1 MLGVILSLLGAAL
14 IAVVVVGALAWRRHR
29 AAAMGPVP
37 GTERALLE
45 ELFESSPEAIVLAD
59 NQSRVIRINSA
70 FAEMFGYRPEEARGR
85 SVDDLIAP
93 ETLQPEATEATRRV
107 AQGEHVS
114 FESVRRRKD
123 GAPVHVSVLGTPI
136 HYGGGQI
143 AVYGIYRDISPL
155 KRTLEA
161 LRASEEQFSRAF
173 RSSPGP
179 ATISTL
185 EDRRLIEVNDAFVET
200 MGWTREE
207 ALGRS
212 GLDLGI
218 WADPR
223 ERERMRAIL
232 QADGSVRNFEYAFRT
247 RGGDLRTGLFSADV
261 IEVGGRCCLL
271 ALTSDITER
280 KRVEQA
286 LQESE
291 ERYRTI
297 LETIEDGY
305 YELDTVGRLTAFN
318 SAFERL
324 LGHPAA
330 ALKGKPYREF
340 TDAENARRVQR
351 VLSEVYASGSAQRIV
366 DWVVLRADG
375 EGRSVE
381 ASVAPVRDAS
391 AWIVGYRGIMRDVS
405 DRKRTE
411 RALRQSEE
419 RYALAARGA
428 NDGLWDWDLE
438 RGTVY
443 YSPRWKTMLGYSDRE
458 VGLSP
463 DDWFGRVHPDDA
475 SRVRA
480 EVETH
485 LRSPT
490 PHFES
495 EYRMLHRDGGY
506 RWVLCRGVAERNG
519 TGRATR
525 MAGSLTDVTDR
536 KWAEERLVHDALHDP
551 LTGLPNRALFTSLL
565 ERSLARLQRRQDHR
579 FAVLFLDVDRFKVV
593 NDSLGHMV
601 GDQLLVEVA
610 RRLSRCV
617 RPGDTVA
624 RLGGDEFTILLEDI
638 AAPDDATRI
647 AERIQTDFRQ
657 PVIVGAHEIF
667 TSASLGI
674 ALSDLHYQR
683 PEEVLRDA
691 DTAMYRAKSNGRA
704 RHEVFDADMHAHAVL
719 LLRLETDLRKA
730 LEREEFRLVYQ
741 PIVAARTGRIVGLE
755 ALLRWCHPERGAV
768 APMDFIRTAEETG
781 LIFPIGQWVLGEACR
796 QLRAW
801 QGRCPAAA
809 GLAVSV
815 NLSARQFADPTLVE
829 TVAAALTA
837 TGLSP
842 TGLRLEITESI
853 LMDHAEASV
862 RLLNRLKDLGIQIEV
877 DDFGTGYSSLGYLHR
892 FHIDALKIDRSFVTR
907 LEVDPENREIV
918 RTIVKLA
925 QNLGMALVA
934 EGVETAGQREYLT
947 GLGCDAMQGFLFAGA
962 LGPDEIE
969 KLLRGNPTW

>member
-1 MLGVILSLLGAAL
+1 MSGGTFYLAGAAIL
-14 IAVVVVGALAWRRHR
+14 VALVAAAFLWRRRR
-29 AAAMGPVP
+29 AVRRGPVA

-70 FAEMFGYRPEEARGR
+70 FSEMFGYAPEEVRGR

-93 ETLQPEATEATRRV
+93 QSLQQEATQATRRV
-107 AQGEHVS
+107 AEGGHVS
-114 FESVRRRKD
+114 FETVRRRKD

-136 HYGGGQI
+136 RYGGGQI

-179 ATISTL
+179 ATISTM
-185 EDRRLIEVNDAFVET
+185 EDSRLIEVNDAFVET
-200 MGWTREE
+200 MGWEREE

-212 GLDLGI
+212 GLELGI

-223 ERERMRAIL
+223 DRERMHAVLER
-232 QADGSVRNFEYAFRT
+232 DGSVRNFEYAFRT

-261 IEVGGRCCLL
+261 IEVGGRRCLL
-271 ALTSDITER
+271 TLTNDITEW
-280 KRVEQA
+280 KRAESA
-286 LQESE
+286 LEDSE

-305 YELDTVGRLTAFN
+305 YEIDTVGRLTAHN

-324 LGHPAA
+324 LGHPVAT
-330 ALKGKPYREF
+330 LRGMPYRDF

-351 VLSEVYASGSAQRIV
+351 ALAEVYASGSSQRIV

-375 EGRSVE
+375 EPRSVE
-381 ASVAPVRDAS
+381 ASVAPVRDDS
-391 AWIVGYRGIMRDVS
+391 GWIIGYRGIMRDVT

-411 RALRQSEE
+411 RALQASEE

-443 YSPRWKTMLGYSDRE
+443 YSSRWKAILGYSDGE
-458 VGLSP
+458 VGHAP

-475 SRVRA
+475 ARVRT
-480 EVETH
+480 EVEIH
-485 LRSPT
+485 LRSPS

-495 EYRMLHRDGGY
+495 EYRMLHKDGTY

-519 TGRATR
+519 LGRAAR

-565 ERSLARLQRRQDHR
+565 ERTLARLRRRQDHR

-593 NDSLGHMV
+593 NDSLGHMI

-610 RRLSRCV
+610 RRLSRCI

-638 AAPDDATRI
+638 AEPSDATRI
-647 AERIQTDFRQ
+647 AERIKADFVQ
-657 PVIVGAHEIF
+657 PVTVGAHEIF
-667 TSASLGI
+667 TGASIGI

-691 DTAMYRAKSNGRA
+691 DTAMYRAKANGRA
-704 RHEVFDADMHAHAVL
+704 RHEVFDADMHAHAVRL
-719 LLRLETDLRKA
+719 LLLETDLRKA
-730 LEREEFRLVYQ
+730 LERDQFRLVYQ
-741 PIVAARTGRIVGLE
+741 PIIASRTGKIVGLE

-768 APMDFIRTAEETG
+768 APLDFIRTAEETG
-781 LIFPIGQWVLGEACR
+781 LIVPIGRWVLQEACR
-796 QLRAW
+796 QLRSW
-801 QGRCPAAA
+801 RGLLPN
-809 GLAVSV
+809 GSPLAVSV
-815 NLSARQFADPTLVE
+815 NLSARQFGDPTLVDAVSE
-829 TVAAALTA
+829 ALAATDLPA
-837 TGLSP
+837 TS
-842 TGLRLEITESI
+842 LRLEITESI

-892 FHIDALKIDRSFVTR
+892 FRIDALKIDRSFVSR

-918 RTIVKLA
+918 RTIVTLA

-934 EGVETAGQREYLT
+934 EGVETPGQREYLAE
-947 GLGCDAMQGFLFAGA
+947 LGCDAMQGFLFAGA
-962 LGPDEIE
+962 LGPNEAE
-969 KLLRGNPTW
+969 VLLRENRSW

>member
-1 MLGVILSLLGAAL
+1 MLGGSFYLAGAA
-14 IAVVVVGALAWRRHR
+14 IAVAVVVAALRWRRRR
-29 AAAMGPVP
+29 AVLRGPVA

-45 ELFESSPEAIVLAD
+45 ELFELSPEAIVLAD
-59 NQSRVIRINSA
+59 NQSRVIRVNSA
-70 FAEMFGYRPEEARGR
+70 FAGMFGYTPEEARGR

-93 ETLQPEATEATRRV
+93 QSLQQEAIQATRSV
-107 AQGEHVS
+107 AEGGHVS
-114 FESVRRRKD
+114 FETVRRRKD
-123 GAPVHVSVLGTPI
+123 GTPVHVSVLGTPI
-136 HYGGGQI
+136 RYGGGQI

-161 LRASEEQFSRAF
+161 LRTSEEQFSLAF

-185 EDRRLIEVNDAFVET
+185 EDSRLIEVNDAFVET
-200 MGWTREE
+200 MGWARDE

-212 GLDLGI
+212 GLELGI

-223 ERERMRAIL
+223 ERERMHAVLDR
-232 QADGSVRNFEYAFRT
+232 DGTVRNFEYAFRT
-247 RGGDLRTGLFSADV
+247 RRGDLRTGLFSADV
-261 IEVGGRCCLL
+261 IEVGGGRCLL
-271 ALTSDITER
+271 ALTNDITER
-280 KRVEQA
+280 KRAESA
-286 LQESE
+286 LEDSE

-305 YELDTVGRLTAFN
+305 YELDTVGRLTAHN

-324 LGHPAA
+324 LGHPVAT
-330 ALKGKPYREF
+330 LRGMPYRDF
-340 TDAENARRVQR
+340 TDGENARRVQR
-351 VLSEVYASGSAQRIV
+351 ALAEVYASGSSQRIV

-375 EGRSVE
+375 EPRSVE
-381 ASVAPVRDAS
+381 ASVAPVRDGS
-391 AWIVGYRGIMRDVS
+391 GWIVGYRGIMRDVT

-411 RALRQSEE
+411 RALQASEE

-443 YSPRWKTMLGYSDRE
+443 YSARWKTMLGYSDGE
-458 VGLSP
+458 VGPRP

-475 SRVRA
+475 ARVRS
-480 EVETH
+480 EVEIH
-485 LRSPT
+485 LRSPS

-495 EYRMLHRDGGY
+495 EYRMLHKDGTY

-519 TGRATR
+519 IGRATR

-565 ERSLARLQRRQDHR
+565 ERTLARLRRRQDHR

-593 NDSLGHMV
+593 NDSLGHMI
-601 GDQLLVEVA
+601 GDQLLVDVA

-638 AAPDDATRI
+638 AESSDATRI
-647 AERIQTDFRQ
+647 AERIKADFVQ
-657 PVIVGAHEIF
+657 PVTVGSHEIF
-667 TSASLGI
+667 TSASIGI

-691 DTAMYRAKSNGRA
+691 DTAMYRAKANGRA
-704 RHEVFDADMHAHAVL
+704 RHEVFDADMHAHAVR

-730 LEREEFRLVYQ
+730 LERDQFRLVYQ
-741 PIVAARTGRIVGLE
+741 PIIASRTGRIVGLE

-768 APMDFIRTAEETG
+768 APLDFIRTAEETG
-781 LIFPIGQWVLGEACR
+781 LIVPIGRWVLQEACR
-796 QLRAW
+796 HLRGW
-801 QGRCPAAA
+801 RDLLPNGSP
-809 GLAVSV
+809 LAVSV
-815 NLSARQFADPTLVE
+815 NLSARQFADPTLLDAVSE
-829 TVAAALTA
+829 ALAATDLPA
-837 TGLSP
+837 TS
-842 TGLRLEITESI
+842 LRLEITESI

-892 FHIDALKIDRSFVTR
+892 FRIDALKIDRSFVSR

-918 RTIVKLA
+918 RTIVTLA

-934 EGVETAGQREYLT
+934 EGVETPGQREYLAE
-947 GLGCDAMQGFLFAGA
+947 LGCDAMQGYLFAGA
-962 LGPDEIE
+962 LEPGEAE
-969 KLLRGNPTW
+969 ALLREGRSW